1 MRAACECTA
10 LALLLG
16 LAVCADGITALP
28 GGWWVLYWGIALA
41 YIVGQLPTLRLFILE
56 RAQPFQPAPK
66 SKKKTAPVL
75 QHQSCRVK
83 THPTK

>member
-28 GGWWVLYWGIALA
+28 GGWWVLYGGIALA
-41 YIVGQLPTLRLFILE
+41 YIVGRLPTLCLSWSGRSLSNPLP
-56 RAQPFQPAPK
+56 RAKRKPPRCCSTRA
-66 SKKKTAPVL
+66 AE
-75 QHQSCRVK
+75 
-83 THPTK
+83 

>member
-28 GGWWVLYWGIALA
+28 GGWWVLYGGIALA
-41 YIVGQLPTLRLFILE
+41 YIVGQLPTICLE

-75 QHQSCRVK
+75 QHQSGRVK

>member
-28 GGWWVLYWGIALA
+28 GGWWVLYGGIALA
-41 YIVGQLPTLRLFILE
+41 YIVGQLPPYAFPSWSGRSHSNPLP
-56 RAQPFQPAPK
+56 RAKRKPPRCCNTRA
-66 SKKKTAPVL
+66 AE
-75 QHQSCRVK
+75 
-83 THPTK
+83 

>member
-10 LALLLG
+10 LALVLG

-28 GGWWVLYWGIALA
+28 GGWWVLYGGIALA
-41 YIVGQLPTLRLFILE
+41 YIVGQLPTLCLSILE
-56 RAQPFQPAPK
+56 RVQLVPPAPK

-75 QHQSCRVK
+75 QHQSGRVK
-83 THPTK
+83 TNLTK

>member
-10 LALLLG
+10 LALMLG

-28 GGWWVLYWGIALA
+28 GGWWVLYGGIALA
-41 YIVGQLPTLRLFILE
+41 YIVGQLPTICLSILE

-75 QHQSCRVK
+75 QHQSGRVK
-83 THPTK
+83 THHSK

>member
-16 LAVCADGITALP
+16 LAVCADGITALH
-28 GGWWVLYWGIALA
+28 GGWWVLCGGIALA
-41 YIVGQLPTLRLFILE
+41 YIVGQLPTICLSILE
-56 RAQPFQPAPK
+56 RVQPFQPAPK

-75 QHQSCRVK
+75 QHQSGRVK
-83 THPTK
+83 THHSK

>member
-28 GGWWVLYWGIALA
+28 GGWWVLYGGIALA
-41 YIVGQLPTLRLFILE
+41 YIVGQLPTLCLFILE
-56 RAQPFQPAPK
+56 RAQLVPPAPRR
-66 SKKKTAPVL
+66 KKKTAPVL
-75 QHQSCRVK
+75 QHQSGRVK
-83 THPTK
+83 THHSK